1 MSMLGPANQEIL
13 LRARAD
19 LRLGI
24 PIVLAGKEND
34 AIIAPIEVLSQT
46 RLDQLKLIDKN
57 SFILLTARRAQTLK
71 CPTYDGNFA
80 RISLGKDPKI
90 TSVKAISDPSLD
102 LRSPLKGPFDV
113 IRDKTLKLENE
124 ALLLLKSAKLLPAAI
139 VSKVDNGENKSD
151 DMEVAIAN
159 YLTKVS
165 ESQLSKETSKRL
177 SSMLKII
184 DELESMG
191 DSSLNIARALSRA
204 REKKSKLT
212 PEMKENIHKVINIQ
226 GDMPF
231 ISKEHI
237 KLLTSK
243 IDYFEMSTLG
253 CPFIDKKEFQD
264 LNKVKLLIKEDNK
277 NVVAENF
284 FREPMHASEMNVNT
298 FHHIGLYGYQISFLK
313 KFLQMP
319 ISEREK
325 TEKLEQLRIQDL
337 NKIGVSIIKENILGV
352 DTKED
357 LIKVNNIL
365 KK

>member
-1 MSMLGPANQEIL
+1 MN
-13 LRARAD
+13 
-19 LRLGI
+19 
-24 PIVLAGKEND
+24 
-34 AIIAPIEVLSQT
+34 
-46 RLDQLKLIDKN
+46 
-57 SFILLTARRAQTLK
+57 
-71 CPTYDGNFA
+71 
-80 RISLGKDPKI
+80 
-90 TSVKAISDPSLD
+90 
-102 LRSPLKGPFDV
+102 
-113 IRDKTLKLENE
+113 
-124 ALLLLKSAKLLPAAI
+124 I
-139 VSKVDNGENKSD
+139 VSIIPVRLAATRFPNKPFAQINGLPMFHYVYNR
-151 DMEVAIAN
+151 V
-159 YLTKVS
+159 
-165 ESQLSKETSKRL
+165 
-177 SSMLKII
+177 
-184 DELESMG
+184 LESCSNTLLAIC
-191 DSSLNIARALSRA
+191 D
-204 REKKSKLT
+204 EKIETYCRNNNLQFISTSQNHQSGSDRVGEVISKI
-212 PEMKENIHKVINIQ
+212 EMKENIHKVINIQ

-231 ISKEHI
+231 ISTEHI

-253 CPFIDKKEFQD
+253 CPFIDKNEFQD

-337 NKIGVSIIKENILGV
+337 NKIGVSIIKDNILGV

-357 LIKVNNIL
+357 LIKVNAIL

>member
-1 MSMLGPANQEIL
+1 MN
-13 LRARAD
+13 
-19 LRLGI
+19 
-24 PIVLAGKEND
+24 
-34 AIIAPIEVLSQT
+34 
-46 RLDQLKLIDKN
+46 
-57 SFILLTARRAQTLK
+57 
-71 CPTYDGNFA
+71 
-80 RISLGKDPKI
+80 
-90 TSVKAISDPSLD
+90 
-102 LRSPLKGPFDV
+102 
-113 IRDKTLKLENE
+113 
-124 ALLLLKSAKLLPAAI
+124 I
-139 VSKVDNGENKSD
+139 VSIIPVRLAATRFPNKPF
-151 DMEVAIAN
+151 A
-159 YLTKVS
+159 
-165 ESQLSKETSKRL
+165 
-177 SSMLKII
+177 KI
-184 DELESMG
+184 DGLPMFHYVYNRVLESCTNTLLAIC
-191 DSSLNIARALSRA
+191 D
-204 REKKSKLT
+204 EKIETYCRNHNLQFISTNPNHQSGSDRVGEVISKI
-212 PEMKENIHKVINIQ
+212 EMKENIHKVINVQ

-237 KLLTSK
+237 KLLISK

-253 CPFIDKKEFQD
+253 CPFIDKKEFRD

-277 NVVAENF
+277 NLVAENF

-365 KK
+365 KQ

>member
-1 MSMLGPANQEIL
+1 MFHYVYN
-13 LRARAD
+13 R
-19 LRLGI
+19 
-24 PIVLAGKEND
+24 V
-34 AIIAPIEVLSQT
+34 
-46 RLDQLKLIDKN
+46 
-57 SFILLTARRAQTLK
+57 
-71 CPTYDGNFA
+71 
-80 RISLGKDPKI
+80 
-90 TSVKAISDPSLD
+90 
-102 LRSPLKGPFDV
+102 
-113 IRDKTLKLENE
+113 
-124 ALLLLKSAKLLPAAI
+124 
-139 VSKVDNGENKSD
+139 
-151 DMEVAIAN
+151 
-159 YLTKVS
+159 
-165 ESQLSKETSKRL
+165 
-177 SSMLKII
+177 
-184 DELESMG
+184 LESCPNTLLAIC
-191 DSSLNIARALSRA
+191 D
-204 REKKSKLT
+204 EKIEIYCRNYNLQFISTNPNHQSGSDRVGEVISKI
-212 PEMKENIHKVINIQ
+212 EMKENIHKVINIQ

-253 CPFIDKKEFQD
+253 CPFVDKNEFQD

-277 NVVAENF
+277 NKVAENF

-313 KFLQMP
+313 QFLQMP

-325 TEKLEQLRIQDL
+325 IEKLEQLRIQDL

>member
-1 MSMLGPANQEIL
+1 MFHYVYN
-13 LRARAD
+13 R
-19 LRLGI
+19 
-24 PIVLAGKEND
+24 V
-34 AIIAPIEVLSQT
+34 
-46 RLDQLKLIDKN
+46 
-57 SFILLTARRAQTLK
+57 
-71 CPTYDGNFA
+71 
-80 RISLGKDPKI
+80 
-90 TSVKAISDPSLD
+90 
-102 LRSPLKGPFDV
+102 
-113 IRDKTLKLENE
+113 
-124 ALLLLKSAKLLPAAI
+124 
-139 VSKVDNGENKSD
+139 
-151 DMEVAIAN
+151 
-159 YLTKVS
+159 
-165 ESQLSKETSKRL
+165 
-177 SSMLKII
+177 
-184 DELESMG
+184 LESCTNTLLAIC
-191 DSSLNIARALSRA
+191 D
-204 REKKSKLT
+204 EKIETYCRNHNLQFISTNPNHQSGSDRVGEVISKI
-212 PEMKENIHKVINIQ
+212 EMKENIHKVINVQ

-237 KLLTSK
+237 KLLISK

-253 CPFIDKKEFQD
+253 CPFIDKKEFRD

-319 ISEREK
+319 ISRREK

-365 KK
+365 KQ

>member
-1 MSMLGPANQEIL
+1 MN
-13 LRARAD
+13 
-19 LRLGI
+19 
-24 PIVLAGKEND
+24 
-34 AIIAPIEVLSQT
+34 
-46 RLDQLKLIDKN
+46 
-57 SFILLTARRAQTLK
+57 
-71 CPTYDGNFA
+71 
-80 RISLGKDPKI
+80 
-90 TSVKAISDPSLD
+90 
-102 LRSPLKGPFDV
+102 
-113 IRDKTLKLENE
+113 
-124 ALLLLKSAKLLPAAI
+124 I
-139 VSKVDNGENKSD
+139 VSIIPVRLAATRFPNKPF
-151 DMEVAIAN
+151 A
-159 YLTKVS
+159 
-165 ESQLSKETSKRL
+165 
-177 SSMLKII
+177 KI
-184 DELESMG
+184 DGLPMFHYVYNRVLESCTNTLLAIC
-191 DSSLNIARALSRA
+191 D
-204 REKKSKLT
+204 EKIETYCRNHNLQFISTNPNHQSGSDRVGEVISKI
-212 PEMKENIHKVINIQ
+212 EMKKNIHKVINIQ

>member
-1 MSMLGPANQEIL
+1 MN
-13 LRARAD
+13 
-19 LRLGI
+19 
-24 PIVLAGKEND
+24 
-34 AIIAPIEVLSQT
+34 
-46 RLDQLKLIDKN
+46 
-57 SFILLTARRAQTLK
+57 
-71 CPTYDGNFA
+71 
-80 RISLGKDPKI
+80 
-90 TSVKAISDPSLD
+90 
-102 LRSPLKGPFDV
+102 
-113 IRDKTLKLENE
+113 
-124 ALLLLKSAKLLPAAI
+124 I
-139 VSKVDNGENKSD
+139 VSIIPVRLAATRFPNKPFAKIDGLPMFHYVYNKV
-151 DMEVAIAN
+151 
-159 YLTKVS
+159 
-165 ESQLSKETSKRL
+165 
-177 SSMLKII
+177 
-184 DELESMG
+184 LESCPNTLLAIC
-191 DSSLNIARALSRA
+191 D
-204 REKKSKLT
+204 EKIETYCRNHNLQFISTNPNHQSGSDRVGEVISKI
-212 PEMKENIHKVINIQ
+212 EMKKNIHKVINIQ

-237 KLLTSK
+237 KLLISK

-253 CPFIDKKEFQD
+253 CPFIDKKEFRD

-319 ISEREK
+319 ISRREK

-365 KK
+365 KQ

>member
-1 MSMLGPANQEIL
+1 MN
-13 LRARAD
+13 
-19 LRLGI
+19 
-24 PIVLAGKEND
+24 
-34 AIIAPIEVLSQT
+34 
-46 RLDQLKLIDKN
+46 
-57 SFILLTARRAQTLK
+57 
-71 CPTYDGNFA
+71 
-80 RISLGKDPKI
+80 
-90 TSVKAISDPSLD
+90 
-102 LRSPLKGPFDV
+102 
-113 IRDKTLKLENE
+113 
-124 ALLLLKSAKLLPAAI
+124 I
-139 VSKVDNGENKSD
+139 VSIIPVRLAATRFPNKPF
-151 DMEVAIAN
+151 A
-159 YLTKVS
+159 
-165 ESQLSKETSKRL
+165 
-177 SSMLKII
+177 KI
-184 DELESMG
+184 DGLPMFHYVYNRVLESCTNTLLAIC
-191 DSSLNIARALSRA
+191 D
-204 REKKSKLT
+204 EKIETYCRNHNLQFISTNPNHQSGSDRVGEVISKI
-212 PEMKENIHKVINIQ
+212 EMKENIHKVINVQ

-319 ISEREK
+319 ISRREK

-365 KK
+365 KQ

>member
-1 MSMLGPANQEIL
+1 MN
-13 LRARAD
+13 
-19 LRLGI
+19 
-24 PIVLAGKEND
+24 
-34 AIIAPIEVLSQT
+34 
-46 RLDQLKLIDKN
+46 
-57 SFILLTARRAQTLK
+57 
-71 CPTYDGNFA
+71 
-80 RISLGKDPKI
+80 
-90 TSVKAISDPSLD
+90 
-102 LRSPLKGPFDV
+102 
-113 IRDKTLKLENE
+113 
-124 ALLLLKSAKLLPAAI
+124 I
-139 VSKVDNGENKSD
+139 VSIIPVRLAATRFPNKPF
-151 DMEVAIAN
+151 A
-159 YLTKVS
+159 
-165 ESQLSKETSKRL
+165 
-177 SSMLKII
+177 KI
-184 DELESMG
+184 EGLPMFHYVYNRVLESCTNTLLAIC
-191 DSSLNIARALSRA
+191 D
-204 REKKSKLT
+204 EKIETYCRNHNLQFISTNPNHQSGSDRVGEVISKI
-212 PEMKENIHKVINIQ
+212 EMKENIHKVINIQ

-237 KLLTSK
+237 RLLTSK

-319 ISEREK
+319 ISRREK

>member
-1 MSMLGPANQEIL
+1 MN
-13 LRARAD
+13 
-19 LRLGI
+19 
-24 PIVLAGKEND
+24 
-34 AIIAPIEVLSQT
+34 
-46 RLDQLKLIDKN
+46 
-57 SFILLTARRAQTLK
+57 
-71 CPTYDGNFA
+71 
-80 RISLGKDPKI
+80 
-90 TSVKAISDPSLD
+90 
-102 LRSPLKGPFDV
+102 
-113 IRDKTLKLENE
+113 
-124 ALLLLKSAKLLPAAI
+124 I
-139 VSKVDNGENKSD
+139 VSIIPVRLAATRFPNKPF
-151 DMEVAIAN
+151 A
-159 YLTKVS
+159 
-165 ESQLSKETSKRL
+165 
-177 SSMLKII
+177 KI
-184 DELESMG
+184 DGLPMFHYVYNRVLESCTNTLLAIC
-191 DSSLNIARALSRA
+191 D
-204 REKKSKLT
+204 EKIETYCRNHNLQFISTNPNHQSGSDRVGEVISKI
-212 PEMKENIHKVINIQ
+212 EMKKNIHKVINIQ

-237 KLLTSK
+237 RLLTSK

-319 ISEREK
+319 ISRREK

>member
-1 MSMLGPANQEIL
+1 MN
-13 LRARAD
+13 
-19 LRLGI
+19 
-24 PIVLAGKEND
+24 
-34 AIIAPIEVLSQT
+34 
-46 RLDQLKLIDKN
+46 
-57 SFILLTARRAQTLK
+57 
-71 CPTYDGNFA
+71 
-80 RISLGKDPKI
+80 
-90 TSVKAISDPSLD
+90 
-102 LRSPLKGPFDV
+102 
-113 IRDKTLKLENE
+113 
-124 ALLLLKSAKLLPAAI
+124 I
-139 VSKVDNGENKSD
+139 VSIIPVRLAATRFPNKPF
-151 DMEVAIAN
+151 A
-159 YLTKVS
+159 
-165 ESQLSKETSKRL
+165 
-177 SSMLKII
+177 KI
-184 DELESMG
+184 DGLPMFHYVYNRVLESCTNTLLAIC
-191 DSSLNIARALSRA
+191 D
-204 REKKSKLT
+204 EKIETYCRNHNLQFISTNPNHQSGSDRVGEVISKI
-212 PEMKENIHKVINIQ
+212 EMKENIHKVINVQ

-237 KLLTSK
+237 KLLISK

-253 CPFIDKKEFQD
+253 CPFIDKKEFRD

-319 ISEREK
+319 ISRREK

-365 KK
+365 KQ

>member
-1 MSMLGPANQEIL
+1 MFHYVYN
-13 LRARAD
+13 R
-19 LRLGI
+19 
-24 PIVLAGKEND
+24 V
-34 AIIAPIEVLSQT
+34 
-46 RLDQLKLIDKN
+46 
-57 SFILLTARRAQTLK
+57 
-71 CPTYDGNFA
+71 
-80 RISLGKDPKI
+80 
-90 TSVKAISDPSLD
+90 
-102 LRSPLKGPFDV
+102 
-113 IRDKTLKLENE
+113 
-124 ALLLLKSAKLLPAAI
+124 
-139 VSKVDNGENKSD
+139 
-151 DMEVAIAN
+151 
-159 YLTKVS
+159 
-165 ESQLSKETSKRL
+165 
-177 SSMLKII
+177 
-184 DELESMG
+184 LESCPNTLLAIC
-191 DSSLNIARALSRA
+191 D
-204 REKKSKLT
+204 EKIETYCRNHNLRFISTNPNHQSGSDRVGEVISKI
-212 PEMKENIHKVINIQ
+212 EMKENIHKVINIQ

>member
-1 MSMLGPANQEIL
+1 MN
-13 LRARAD
+13 
-19 LRLGI
+19 
-24 PIVLAGKEND
+24 
-34 AIIAPIEVLSQT
+34 
-46 RLDQLKLIDKN
+46 
-57 SFILLTARRAQTLK
+57 
-71 CPTYDGNFA
+71 
-80 RISLGKDPKI
+80 
-90 TSVKAISDPSLD
+90 
-102 LRSPLKGPFDV
+102 
-113 IRDKTLKLENE
+113 
-124 ALLLLKSAKLLPAAI
+124 I
-139 VSKVDNGENKSD
+139 VSIIPVRLAATRFPNKPF
-151 DMEVAIAN
+151 A
-159 YLTKVS
+159 
-165 ESQLSKETSKRL
+165 
-177 SSMLKII
+177 KI
-184 DELESMG
+184 DGLPMFHYVYNRVLESCTNTLLAIC
-191 DSSLNIARALSRA
+191 D
-204 REKKSKLT
+204 EKIETYCRNHNLQFISTNPNHQSGSDRVGEVISKI
-212 PEMKENIHKVINIQ
+212 EMKENIHKVINVQ

-237 KLLTSK
+237 KLLISK

-253 CPFIDKKEFQD
+253 CPFIDKKEFRD

-319 ISEREK
+319 ISRREK

>member
-1 MSMLGPANQEIL
+1 MN
-13 LRARAD
+13 
-19 LRLGI
+19 
-24 PIVLAGKEND
+24 
-34 AIIAPIEVLSQT
+34 
-46 RLDQLKLIDKN
+46 
-57 SFILLTARRAQTLK
+57 
-71 CPTYDGNFA
+71 
-80 RISLGKDPKI
+80 
-90 TSVKAISDPSLD
+90 
-102 LRSPLKGPFDV
+102 
-113 IRDKTLKLENE
+113 
-124 ALLLLKSAKLLPAAI
+124 I
-139 VSKVDNGENKSD
+139 VSIIPVRLAATRFPNKPF
-151 DMEVAIAN
+151 A
-159 YLTKVS
+159 
-165 ESQLSKETSKRL
+165 
-177 SSMLKII
+177 KI
-184 DELESMG
+184 DGLPMFHYVYNRVLESCTNTLLAIC
-191 DSSLNIARALSRA
+191 D
-204 REKKSKLT
+204 EKIETYCRNHNLQFISTNPNHQSGSDRVGEVISKI
-212 PEMKENIHKVINIQ
+212 EMKENIHKVINIQ

-277 NVVAENF
+277 NVVADNF

-319 ISEREK
+319 ISRREK

>member
-1 MSMLGPANQEIL
+1 MN
-13 LRARAD
+13 
-19 LRLGI
+19 
-24 PIVLAGKEND
+24 
-34 AIIAPIEVLSQT
+34 
-46 RLDQLKLIDKN
+46 
-57 SFILLTARRAQTLK
+57 
-71 CPTYDGNFA
+71 
-80 RISLGKDPKI
+80 
-90 TSVKAISDPSLD
+90 
-102 LRSPLKGPFDV
+102 
-113 IRDKTLKLENE
+113 
-124 ALLLLKSAKLLPAAI
+124 I
-139 VSKVDNGENKSD
+139 VSIIPVRLAATRFPNKPF
-151 DMEVAIAN
+151 A
-159 YLTKVS
+159 
-165 ESQLSKETSKRL
+165 
-177 SSMLKII
+177 KI
-184 DELESMG
+184 DGLPMFHYVYNRVLESCTNTLLAIC
-191 DSSLNIARALSRA
+191 D
-204 REKKSKLT
+204 EKIETYCRNHNLQFISTNPNHQSGSDRVGEVISKI
-212 PEMKENIHKVINIQ
+212 EMKENIHKVINVQ

-237 KLLTSK
+237 KLLISK

-319 ISEREK
+319 ISRREK

>member
-1 MSMLGPANQEIL
+1 MN
-13 LRARAD
+13 
-19 LRLGI
+19 
-24 PIVLAGKEND
+24 
-34 AIIAPIEVLSQT
+34 
-46 RLDQLKLIDKN
+46 
-57 SFILLTARRAQTLK
+57 
-71 CPTYDGNFA
+71 
-80 RISLGKDPKI
+80 
-90 TSVKAISDPSLD
+90 
-102 LRSPLKGPFDV
+102 
-113 IRDKTLKLENE
+113 
-124 ALLLLKSAKLLPAAI
+124 I
-139 VSKVDNGENKSD
+139 VSIIPVRLAATRFPNKPF
-151 DMEVAIAN
+151 A
-159 YLTKVS
+159 
-165 ESQLSKETSKRL
+165 
-177 SSMLKII
+177 KI
-184 DELESMG
+184 DGLPMFHYVYNRVLESCTNTLLAIC
-191 DSSLNIARALSRA
+191 D
-204 REKKSKLT
+204 EKIETYCRNHNLQFISTNPNHQSGSDRVGEVISKI
-212 PEMKENIHKVINIQ
+212 EMKENIHKVINVQ

-365 KK
+365 KQ

>member
-1 MSMLGPANQEIL
+1 MN
-13 LRARAD
+13 
-19 LRLGI
+19 
-24 PIVLAGKEND
+24 
-34 AIIAPIEVLSQT
+34 
-46 RLDQLKLIDKN
+46 
-57 SFILLTARRAQTLK
+57 
-71 CPTYDGNFA
+71 
-80 RISLGKDPKI
+80 
-90 TSVKAISDPSLD
+90 
-102 LRSPLKGPFDV
+102 
-113 IRDKTLKLENE
+113 
-124 ALLLLKSAKLLPAAI
+124 I
-139 VSKVDNGENKSD
+139 VSIIPVRLAATRFPNKPF
-151 DMEVAIAN
+151 A
-159 YLTKVS
+159 
-165 ESQLSKETSKRL
+165 
-177 SSMLKII
+177 KI
-184 DELESMG
+184 DGLPMFHYVYNRVLESCTNTLLAIC
-191 DSSLNIARALSRA
+191 D
-204 REKKSKLT
+204 EKIETYCRNHNLQFISTNPNHQSGSDRVGEVISKI
-212 PEMKENIHKVINIQ
+212 EMKENIHKVINIQ

-365 KK
+365 KQ

>member
-1 MSMLGPANQEIL
+1 
-13 LRARAD
+13 
-19 LRLGI
+19 
-24 PIVLAGKEND
+24 
-34 AIIAPIEVLSQT
+34 
-46 RLDQLKLIDKN
+46 
-57 SFILLTARRAQTLK
+57 
-71 CPTYDGNFA
+71 
-80 RISLGKDPKI
+80 
-90 TSVKAISDPSLD
+90 
-102 LRSPLKGPFDV
+102 
-113 IRDKTLKLENE
+113 
-124 ALLLLKSAKLLPAAI
+124 
-139 VSKVDNGENKSD
+139 
-151 DMEVAIAN
+151 
-159 YLTKVS
+159 
-165 ESQLSKETSKRL
+165 
-177 SSMLKII
+177 
-184 DELESMG
+184 
-191 DSSLNIARALSRA
+191 
-204 REKKSKLT
+204 
-212 PEMKENIHKVINIQ
+212 
-226 GDMPF
+226 MPF

>member
-1 MSMLGPANQEIL
+1 MN
-13 LRARAD
+13 
-19 LRLGI
+19 
-24 PIVLAGKEND
+24 
-34 AIIAPIEVLSQT
+34 
-46 RLDQLKLIDKN
+46 
-57 SFILLTARRAQTLK
+57 
-71 CPTYDGNFA
+71 
-80 RISLGKDPKI
+80 
-90 TSVKAISDPSLD
+90 
-102 LRSPLKGPFDV
+102 
-113 IRDKTLKLENE
+113 
-124 ALLLLKSAKLLPAAI
+124 I
-139 VSKVDNGENKSD
+139 VSIIPVRLAATRFPNKPF
-151 DMEVAIAN
+151 A
-159 YLTKVS
+159 
-165 ESQLSKETSKRL
+165 
-177 SSMLKII
+177 KI
-184 DELESMG
+184 DGLPMFHFVYNRVLESCSNTLLAIC
-191 DSSLNIARALSRA
+191 D
-204 REKKSKLT
+204 EKIETYCRNHNLQFISTNPNHQSGSDRVGEVISKI
-212 PEMKENIHKVINIQ
+212 EMKENIHKVINIQ

>member
-1 MSMLGPANQEIL
+1 MNIVSIIPV
-13 LRARAD
+13 
-19 LRLGI
+19 RL
-24 PIVLAGKEND
+24 A
-34 AIIAPIEVLSQT
+34 AT
-46 RLDQLKLIDKN
+46 RFPNKPFAKIDGLPMFHYVYN
-57 SFILLTARRAQTLK
+57 R
-71 CPTYDGNFA
+71 
-80 RISLGKDPKI
+80 
-90 TSVKAISDPSLD
+90 V
-102 LRSPLKGPFDV
+102 
-113 IRDKTLKLENE
+113 LENCTNT
-124 ALLLLKSAKLLPAAI
+124 LLAI
-139 VSKVDNGENKSD
+139 CDEKIETYCRNHNLQFISTNPNHQSGSDRVGEVISK
-151 DMEVAIAN
+151 I
-159 YLTKVS
+159 
-165 ESQLSKETSKRL
+165 
-177 SSMLKII
+177 
-184 DELESMG
+184 
-191 DSSLNIARALSRA
+191 
-204 REKKSKLT
+204 
-212 PEMKENIHKVINIQ
+212 EMKENIHKVINIQ

-277 NVVAENF
+277 NLVAENF

>member
-1 MSMLGPANQEIL
+1 MN
-13 LRARAD
+13 
-19 LRLGI
+19 
-24 PIVLAGKEND
+24 
-34 AIIAPIEVLSQT
+34 
-46 RLDQLKLIDKN
+46 
-57 SFILLTARRAQTLK
+57 
-71 CPTYDGNFA
+71 
-80 RISLGKDPKI
+80 
-90 TSVKAISDPSLD
+90 
-102 LRSPLKGPFDV
+102 
-113 IRDKTLKLENE
+113 
-124 ALLLLKSAKLLPAAI
+124 I
-139 VSKVDNGENKSD
+139 VSIIPVRLAATRFPNKPF
-151 DMEVAIAN
+151 A
-159 YLTKVS
+159 
-165 ESQLSKETSKRL
+165 
-177 SSMLKII
+177 KI
-184 DELESMG
+184 DGLPMFHYVYNRVLESCTNTLLAIC
-191 DSSLNIARALSRA
+191 D
-204 REKKSKLT
+204 EKIETYCRNHNLQFISTNPNHQSGSDRVCEVISKI
-212 PEMKENIHKVINIQ
+212 EMKENIHKVINVQ

-237 KLLTSK
+237 KLLISK

-253 CPFIDKKEFQD
+253 CPFIDKKEFRD

-365 KK
+365 KQ

>member
-1 MSMLGPANQEIL
+1 MN
-13 LRARAD
+13 
-19 LRLGI
+19 
-24 PIVLAGKEND
+24 
-34 AIIAPIEVLSQT
+34 
-46 RLDQLKLIDKN
+46 
-57 SFILLTARRAQTLK
+57 
-71 CPTYDGNFA
+71 
-80 RISLGKDPKI
+80 
-90 TSVKAISDPSLD
+90 
-102 LRSPLKGPFDV
+102 
-113 IRDKTLKLENE
+113 
-124 ALLLLKSAKLLPAAI
+124 I
-139 VSKVDNGENKSD
+139 VSIIPVRLAATRFPNKPF
-151 DMEVAIAN
+151 A
-159 YLTKVS
+159 
-165 ESQLSKETSKRL
+165 
-177 SSMLKII
+177 KI
-184 DELESMG
+184 DGLPMFHYVYNRVLESCTNTLLAIC
-191 DSSLNIARALSRA
+191 D
-204 REKKSKLT
+204 EKIETYCRNHNLQFISTNPNHQSGSDRVGEVISKI
-212 PEMKENIHKVINIQ
+212 EMKENIQKVINVQ

-237 KLLTSK
+237 KLLISK

-253 CPFIDKKEFQD
+253 CPFIDKKEFRD

-313 KFLQMP
+313 QFLQMP

-325 TEKLEQLRIQDL
+325 IEKLEQLRIQDL

>member
-1 MSMLGPANQEIL
+1 MN
-13 LRARAD
+13 
-19 LRLGI
+19 
-24 PIVLAGKEND
+24 
-34 AIIAPIEVLSQT
+34 
-46 RLDQLKLIDKN
+46 
-57 SFILLTARRAQTLK
+57 
-71 CPTYDGNFA
+71 
-80 RISLGKDPKI
+80 
-90 TSVKAISDPSLD
+90 
-102 LRSPLKGPFDV
+102 
-113 IRDKTLKLENE
+113 
-124 ALLLLKSAKLLPAAI
+124 I
-139 VSKVDNGENKSD
+139 VSIIPVRLAATRFPNKPF
-151 DMEVAIAN
+151 A
-159 YLTKVS
+159 
-165 ESQLSKETSKRL
+165 
-177 SSMLKII
+177 KI
-184 DELESMG
+184 DGLPMFHYVYNRVLESCTNTLLAIC
-191 DSSLNIARALSRA
+191 D
-204 REKKSKLT
+204 EKIETYCRNHNLQFISTNPNHQSGSDRVGEVISKI
-212 PEMKENIHKVINIQ
+212 EMKENIHKVINVQ

-237 KLLTSK
+237 KLLISK

>member
-1 MSMLGPANQEIL
+1 MN
-13 LRARAD
+13 
-19 LRLGI
+19 
-24 PIVLAGKEND
+24 
-34 AIIAPIEVLSQT
+34 
-46 RLDQLKLIDKN
+46 
-57 SFILLTARRAQTLK
+57 
-71 CPTYDGNFA
+71 
-80 RISLGKDPKI
+80 
-90 TSVKAISDPSLD
+90 
-102 LRSPLKGPFDV
+102 
-113 IRDKTLKLENE
+113 
-124 ALLLLKSAKLLPAAI
+124 I
-139 VSKVDNGENKSD
+139 VSIIPVRLAATRFPNKPF
-151 DMEVAIAN
+151 A
-159 YLTKVS
+159 
-165 ESQLSKETSKRL
+165 
-177 SSMLKII
+177 KI
-184 DELESMG
+184 DGLPMFHYVYNRVLESCTNTLLAIC
-191 DSSLNIARALSRA
+191 D
-204 REKKSKLT
+204 EKIETYCRNHNLQFISTNPNHQSGSDRVGEVISKI
-212 PEMKENIHKVINIQ
+212 EMKKNIHKVINIQ

-365 KK
+365 KQ

>member
-1 MSMLGPANQEIL
+1 MN
-13 LRARAD
+13 
-19 LRLGI
+19 
-24 PIVLAGKEND
+24 
-34 AIIAPIEVLSQT
+34 
-46 RLDQLKLIDKN
+46 
-57 SFILLTARRAQTLK
+57 
-71 CPTYDGNFA
+71 
-80 RISLGKDPKI
+80 
-90 TSVKAISDPSLD
+90 
-102 LRSPLKGPFDV
+102 
-113 IRDKTLKLENE
+113 
-124 ALLLLKSAKLLPAAI
+124 I
-139 VSKVDNGENKSD
+139 VSIIPVRLAATRFPNKPF
-151 DMEVAIAN
+151 A
-159 YLTKVS
+159 
-165 ESQLSKETSKRL
+165 
-177 SSMLKII
+177 KI
-184 DELESMG
+184 DGLPMFHYVYNRVLESCTNTLLAIC
-191 DSSLNIARALSRA
+191 D
-204 REKKSKLT
+204 EKIETYCRNHNLQFISTNPNHQSGSDRVGEVISKI
-212 PEMKENIHKVINIQ
+212 EMKENIHKVINVQ

-237 KLLTSK
+237 KLLISK

-253 CPFIDKKEFQD
+253 CPFIDKKEFRD

>member
-1 MSMLGPANQEIL
+1 MN
-13 LRARAD
+13 
-19 LRLGI
+19 
-24 PIVLAGKEND
+24 
-34 AIIAPIEVLSQT
+34 
-46 RLDQLKLIDKN
+46 
-57 SFILLTARRAQTLK
+57 
-71 CPTYDGNFA
+71 
-80 RISLGKDPKI
+80 
-90 TSVKAISDPSLD
+90 
-102 LRSPLKGPFDV
+102 
-113 IRDKTLKLENE
+113 
-124 ALLLLKSAKLLPAAI
+124 I
-139 VSKVDNGENKSD
+139 VSIIPVRLAATRFPNKPF
-151 DMEVAIAN
+151 A
-159 YLTKVS
+159 
-165 ESQLSKETSKRL
+165 
-177 SSMLKII
+177 KI
-184 DELESMG
+184 DGLPMFHYVYNRVLESCTNTLLAIC
-191 DSSLNIARALSRA
+191 D
-204 REKKSKLT
+204 EKIETYCRNHNLQFISTNPNHQSGSDRVGEVISKI
-212 PEMKENIHKVINIQ
+212 EMKENIHKVINVQ

-237 KLLTSK
+237 KLLISK

-253 CPFIDKKEFQD
+253 CPFIDKKEFRD

-365 KK
+365 KQ

>member
-1 MSMLGPANQEIL
+1 MN
-13 LRARAD
+13 
-19 LRLGI
+19 
-24 PIVLAGKEND
+24 
-34 AIIAPIEVLSQT
+34 
-46 RLDQLKLIDKN
+46 
-57 SFILLTARRAQTLK
+57 
-71 CPTYDGNFA
+71 
-80 RISLGKDPKI
+80 
-90 TSVKAISDPSLD
+90 
-102 LRSPLKGPFDV
+102 
-113 IRDKTLKLENE
+113 
-124 ALLLLKSAKLLPAAI
+124 I
-139 VSKVDNGENKSD
+139 VSIIPVRLAATRFPNKPF
-151 DMEVAIAN
+151 A
-159 YLTKVS
+159 
-165 ESQLSKETSKRL
+165 
-177 SSMLKII
+177 KI
-184 DELESMG
+184 DGLPMFHYVYNRVLESCPNTLLAIC
-191 DSSLNIARALSRA
+191 D
-204 REKKSKLT
+204 EKIETYCRNHNLRFISTNPNHQSGSDRVGEVISKI
-212 PEMKENIHKVINIQ
+212 EMKENIHKVINIQ
-226 GDMPF
+226 GDMPL

-357 LIKVNNIL
+357 LIKVNSIL
-365 KK
+365 KQ

>member
-1 MSMLGPANQEIL
+1 MN
-13 LRARAD
+13 
-19 LRLGI
+19 
-24 PIVLAGKEND
+24 
-34 AIIAPIEVLSQT
+34 
-46 RLDQLKLIDKN
+46 
-57 SFILLTARRAQTLK
+57 
-71 CPTYDGNFA
+71 
-80 RISLGKDPKI
+80 
-90 TSVKAISDPSLD
+90 
-102 LRSPLKGPFDV
+102 
-113 IRDKTLKLENE
+113 
-124 ALLLLKSAKLLPAAI
+124 I
-139 VSKVDNGENKSD
+139 VSIIPVRLAATRFPNKPF
-151 DMEVAIAN
+151 A
-159 YLTKVS
+159 
-165 ESQLSKETSKRL
+165 
-177 SSMLKII
+177 KI
-184 DELESMG
+184 DGLPMFHYVYNRVLESCTNTLLAIC
-191 DSSLNIARALSRA
+191 D
-204 REKKSKLT
+204 EKIETYCRNYNLQFISTNPNHQSGSDRVGEVISKI
-212 PEMKENIHKVINIQ
+212 EMKENIHKVINIQ

>member
-1 MSMLGPANQEIL
+1 MN
-13 LRARAD
+13 
-19 LRLGI
+19 
-24 PIVLAGKEND
+24 
-34 AIIAPIEVLSQT
+34 
-46 RLDQLKLIDKN
+46 
-57 SFILLTARRAQTLK
+57 
-71 CPTYDGNFA
+71 
-80 RISLGKDPKI
+80 
-90 TSVKAISDPSLD
+90 
-102 LRSPLKGPFDV
+102 
-113 IRDKTLKLENE
+113 
-124 ALLLLKSAKLLPAAI
+124 I
-139 VSKVDNGENKSD
+139 VSIIPVRLAATRFPNKPF
-151 DMEVAIAN
+151 A
-159 YLTKVS
+159 
-165 ESQLSKETSKRL
+165 
-177 SSMLKII
+177 KI
-184 DELESMG
+184 DGLPMFHYVYNRVLESCTNTLLAIC
-191 DSSLNIARALSRA
+191 D
-204 REKKSKLT
+204 EKIETYCRNHNLQFISTNPNHQSGSDRVGEVISKI
-212 PEMKENIHKVINIQ
+212 EMKENIHKVINIQ

-237 KLLTSK
+237 KLLISK

-253 CPFIDKKEFQD
+253 CPFIDKKEFRD

-365 KK
+365 KQ

>member
-1 MSMLGPANQEIL
+1 MN
-13 LRARAD
+13 
-19 LRLGI
+19 
-24 PIVLAGKEND
+24 
-34 AIIAPIEVLSQT
+34 
-46 RLDQLKLIDKN
+46 
-57 SFILLTARRAQTLK
+57 
-71 CPTYDGNFA
+71 
-80 RISLGKDPKI
+80 
-90 TSVKAISDPSLD
+90 
-102 LRSPLKGPFDV
+102 
-113 IRDKTLKLENE
+113 
-124 ALLLLKSAKLLPAAI
+124 I
-139 VSKVDNGENKSD
+139 VSIIPVRLAATRFPNKPF
-151 DMEVAIAN
+151 A
-159 YLTKVS
+159 
-165 ESQLSKETSKRL
+165 
-177 SSMLKII
+177 KI
-184 DELESMG
+184 DGLPMFHYVYNRVLESCTNTLLAIC
-191 DSSLNIARALSRA
+191 D
-204 REKKSKLT
+204 EKIETYCRNHNLQFISTNPNHQSGSDRVGEVISKI
-212 PEMKENIHKVINIQ
+212 EMKENIHKVINIQ

-237 KLLTSK
+237 KLLISK

-277 NVVAENF
+277 NLVAENF

-365 KK
+365 KQ

>member
-1 MSMLGPANQEIL
+1 MN
-13 LRARAD
+13 
-19 LRLGI
+19 
-24 PIVLAGKEND
+24 
-34 AIIAPIEVLSQT
+34 
-46 RLDQLKLIDKN
+46 
-57 SFILLTARRAQTLK
+57 
-71 CPTYDGNFA
+71 
-80 RISLGKDPKI
+80 
-90 TSVKAISDPSLD
+90 
-102 LRSPLKGPFDV
+102 
-113 IRDKTLKLENE
+113 
-124 ALLLLKSAKLLPAAI
+124 I
-139 VSKVDNGENKSD
+139 VSIIPVRLAATRFPNKPF
-151 DMEVAIAN
+151 A
-159 YLTKVS
+159 
-165 ESQLSKETSKRL
+165 
-177 SSMLKII
+177 KI
-184 DELESMG
+184 DGLPMFHYVYNRVLESCTNTLLAIC
-191 DSSLNIARALSRA
+191 D
-204 REKKSKLT
+204 EKIETYCRNHNLQFISTNPNHQSGSDRVGEVISKI
-212 PEMKENIHKVINIQ
+212 EMKKNIHKVINIQ

-253 CPFIDKKEFQD
+253 CPFIDKKEFRD

-284 FREPMHASEMNVNT
+284 FREPMYASKMNVNT

-365 KK
+365 KQ